1 MRRDGNSSADVV
13 AGWRKCPQ
21 GHRMIILA
29 FEADNTDEGDGGM
42 RRIVKADLV
51 GGWKMSEADQRLWNQ
66 QHNIYSSPPTSPP
79 LSSSGFGGNSSRG
92 TWSWKEDTSG
102 TRKSRSRAST
112 LSSTNINSV
121 TSQGV
126 ARFPPDG
133 GFGMRGVVYYAYWP
147 EDGPDG
153 EGELRLPRGA
163 EVAEIED
170 VNGDWWSGVYAGDIG
185 VFPFGYVR
193 EGRQ

>member
-1 MRRDGNSSADVV
+1 
-13 AGWRKCPQ
+13 
-21 GHRMIILA
+21 MIILA
-29 FEADNTDEGDGGM
+29 FEADTTEDGDGGM
-42 RRIVKADLV
+42 RRVVKADLV
-51 GGWKMSEADQRLWNQ
+51 GGWKMSEADMRLWNQ
-66 QHNIYSSPPTSPP
+66 QHNIHMSPPTSPP
-79 LSSSGFGGNSSRG
+79 PSGFGGTRG
-92 TWSWKEDTSG
+92 TWSWREDQSG
-102 TRKSRSRAST
+102 TRQTRPRTST
-112 LSSTNINSV
+112 LSNLNNV

-133 GFGMRGVVYYAYWP
+133 GFGKRGIAYYAYWP

-185 VFPFGYVR
+185 VFPFGYAR
-193 EGRQ
+193 ELRQ

>member
-1 MRRDGNSSADVV
+1 MV
-13 AGWRKCPQ
+13 
-21 GHRMIILA
+21 ILA
-29 FEADNTDEGDGGM
+29 FEADTTEDGDGGV
-42 RRIVKADLV
+42 RRVVKADLV
-51 GGWKMSEADQRLWNQ
+51 GGWKMSEADMRLWNQ

-79 LSSSGFGGNSSRG
+79 PSGFGTSSSRG
-92 TWSWKEDTSG
+92 TWSWKEDQTG
-102 TRKSRSRAST
+102 IRKSRSRAST
-112 LSSTNINSV
+112 LASTNINSV

-133 GFGMRGVVYYAYWP
+133 GFGKGGTAYYAYWP
-147 EDGPDG
+147 EEGPDG
-153 EGELRLPRGA
+153 EGELTLPRGA

-193 EGRQ
+193 EVRQ